1 MEATIAGLLQLGD
14 PSNYAFSP
22 YAVPTA
28 LAAVAVLVLGVLAL
42 VRERGATVSV
52 TFFFMNSLA
61 AVWLGSYSLVY
72 SATTEQVALWWVKA
86 AHLGVIFIPA
96 AVYHFT
102 VTALRIQPEH
112 KTFVRLGWIT
122 SALFFLA
129 MAPSDAFIARVRRY
143 WWGFYPDYEW
153 LSIPFLL
160 FFFGMLAAS
169 LRHFWI
175 EYHKAPPGT
184 HKLRTKSLLV
194 AFAIAY
200 IGSIDYVAAFQI
212 ALYPFGYLPILGFI
226 AMTARAIH
234 RHRLVDVTPAYAAR
248 GIIEAMADALL
259 VLDRDG
265 MVRVVN
271 PAACQLFGSSER
283 QLLGQP
289 IEALTSAIS
298 PTGRL
303 GELIRSGSLRD
314 HEVTLGTGEQV
325 AILSVS
331 SFLMHDEGDELAAVV
346 VIARNV
352 TRHKKAEEQVSRQ
365 REWQAALYEING
377 AITSTM
383 DVRSVLNLLV
393 DKIDHLLPY
402 SAAVRVQ
409 LFNIATGTLE
419 GFASRNIDESDW
431 VGDRWG
437 SRRSLAQVVFES
449 KAPLLIADVQTNP
462 GIENQDFYRRHGLV
476 SYLGVPL
483 IAKEEVLGVLSFYT
497 TERYR
502 LTSDEVEFLTTLVG
516 QTAIAIHDA
525 QLAEQI
531 QRQSTGFDED
541 TKKPVKDN
549 VVTLP
554 SPTKRDPKF
563 PRMTS

>member
-1 MEATIAGLLQLGD
+1 MVRRPSALPPALRAYSPDVFPGAVLRYSPNGMISSPNGTVSSPDGMVPSDHATVRRVIPLRGARGGHNRRPIAARGSLELRLQ
-14 PSNYAFSP
+14 P

-52 TFFFMNSLA
+52 TFFLTNLLA

-72 SATTEQVALWWVKA
+72 LATTEQVALWWVKA

-303 GELIRSGSLRD
+303 GEL
-314 HEVTLGTGEQV
+314 
-325 AILSVS
+325 
-331 SFLMHDEGDELAAVV
+331 
-346 VIARNV
+346 
-352 TRHKKAEEQVSRQ
+352 
-365 REWQAALYEING
+365 
-377 AITSTM
+377 
-383 DVRSVLNLLV
+383 
-393 DKIDHLLPY
+393 
-402 SAAVRVQ
+402 
-409 LFNIATGTLE
+409 
-419 GFASRNIDESDW
+419 
-431 VGDRWG
+431 
-437 SRRSLAQVVFES
+437 
-449 KAPLLIADVQTNP
+449 
-462 GIENQDFYRRHGLV
+462 
-476 SYLGVPL
+476 
-483 IAKEEVLGVLSFYT
+483 
-497 TERYR
+497 
-502 LTSDEVEFLTTLVG
+502 
-516 QTAIAIHDA
+516 
-525 QLAEQI
+525 
-531 QRQSTGFDED
+531 
-541 TKKPVKDN
+541 
-549 VVTLP
+549 
-554 SPTKRDPKF
+554 
-563 PRMTS
+563 